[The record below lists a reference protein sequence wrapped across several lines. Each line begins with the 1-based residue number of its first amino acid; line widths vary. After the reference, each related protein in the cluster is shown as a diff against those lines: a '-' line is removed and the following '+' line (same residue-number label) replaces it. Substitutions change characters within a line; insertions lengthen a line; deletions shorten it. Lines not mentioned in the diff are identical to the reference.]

1 MLTAIL
7 NTGMRSRFSQIEGY
21 GTVFFF
27 PTNLD
32 GYHALHDLTDTT
44 LRTTVLWAFADS
56 FRVSRR
62 SDLVH
67 LTAPS
72 LTSPHLTS
80 PHLTSHSNSLHPA
93 HLCTNSTTTTPA
105 DPS

>member
-1 MLTAIL
+1 VLTAIL

-44 LRTTVLWAFADS
+44 LRSTVLWAFADS
-56 FRVSRR
+56 FRVSRYAL
-62 SDLVH
+62 SH
-67 LTAPS
+67 LI
-72 LTSPHLTS
+72 
-80 PHLTSHSNSLHPA
+80 
-93 HLCTNSTTTTPA
+93 
-105 DPS
+105 